1 MTNPNDMKT
10 VSPNIVPLIALLVAA
25 LFSPVTDSVAVG
37 SFIDKGVTAGGVRV
51 GNNVGGERGAKVG
64 GELGAKVMVMIGNDV
79 GGERGA
85 TVVTGNG
92 VGGGSGAGVVTIA
105 GDGAEIGADIGR
117 GVGAIAVT
125 GNGVGGGITVT
136 GNGVGG
142 GIAVPRGAD
151 VGMRTGAGTV
161 PPLLSMHTPAVSKP
175 TQLPTKRFEQS
186 KEKRNCVSEIA
197 RTVQL
202 VQKSAVVTG
211 SLGFTTTSQR
221 HVSGDRVEPDKQ

>member
-1 MTNPNDMKT
+1 MTNPNDKKT
-10 VSPNIVPLIALLVAA
+10 ASPNIVPLIALLVAA

-51 GNNVGGERGAKVG
+51 GNNVGGERGAKV
-64 GELGAKVMVMIGNDV
+64 VVMIGNDV